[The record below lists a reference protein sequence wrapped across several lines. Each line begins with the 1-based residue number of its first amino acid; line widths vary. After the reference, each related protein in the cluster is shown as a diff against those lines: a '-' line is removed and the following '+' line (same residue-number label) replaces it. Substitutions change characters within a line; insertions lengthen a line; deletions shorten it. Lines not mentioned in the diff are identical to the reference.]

1 MAFYSAVIIRGY
13 FRVILIMVN
22 VLASESI
29 KTMFRNS
36 DFLDTL
42 VDIRP
47 NCVMLESLIIRSLIR
62 VVEELLHI

>member
-36 DFLDTL
+36 DLLDAL
-42 VDIRP
+42 ADVRP
-47 NCVMLESLIIRSLIR
+47 NCAMLESLIIRS
-62 VVEELLHI
+62 